1 MNMTTVIPMN
11 MTTVIPMNMT
21 TVIPMNMTTVI
32 PMNMTTVIPMNMMP
46 ARPTFLPMRFGGAT
60 SRRALDA
67 ERSSTWMP
75 RADSPET

>member
-1 MNMTTVIPMN
+1 
-11 MTTVIPMNMT
+11 MNMT

-46 ARPTFLPMRFGGAT
+46 SRPTFLPMRFGGAT